1 LITKKIIAE
10 STAAAG
16 TVIIQAAIIFLIIP
30 PDFRVISKAKLEVP
44 NLGHLRGIKSSI
56 WLKVDA

>member
-1 LITKKIIAE
+1 MRKSGETIQNLQNKKIK
-10 STAAAG
+10 S
-16 TVIIQAAIIFLIIP
+16 L

-56 WLKVDA
+56 CVPQG